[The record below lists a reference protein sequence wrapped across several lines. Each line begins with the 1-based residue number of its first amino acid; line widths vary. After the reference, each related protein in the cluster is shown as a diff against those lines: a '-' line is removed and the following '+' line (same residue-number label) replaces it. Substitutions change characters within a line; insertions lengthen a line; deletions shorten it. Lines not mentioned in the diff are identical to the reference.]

1 MVHTYVL
8 QHVDL
13 HKLRN
18 SKTKDFFN
26 LDDCGG
32 PDCAQALEQNLTFVL
47 ELCAT
52 LSGADPWPRH
62 KKFKADLACSARQS
76 VNSWYISGFAH
87 RQFGTKSLCATVSS
101 QRGQQSGQSRLD
113 IIYIACFYWSGA
125 EFILISLAVLQAWA
139 SIQGGYARG
148 LGLHALTL
156 CSRAASSRC
165 CRCLFGGFQHS
176 SQSTKCEEL
185 ASPPHQ
191 AVCAGSFSSRQI

>member
-1 MVHTYVL
+1 MYEPTAVNIYVAPCCFLQDMVHTYVL

-76 VNSWYISGFAH
+76 VNS
-87 RQFGTKSLCATVSS
+87 
-101 QRGQQSGQSRLD
+101 
-113 IIYIACFYWSGA
+113 
-125 EFILISLAVLQAWA
+125 
-139 SIQGGYARG
+139 
-148 LGLHALTL
+148 
-156 CSRAASSRC
+156 
-165 CRCLFGGFQHS
+165 
-176 SQSTKCEEL
+176 
-185 ASPPHQ
+185 
-191 AVCAGSFSSRQI
+191 